1 MGGNYRSGNNILVK
15 YLITILLIGFSTC
28 KGQNADIDL
37 LKSIN
42 SKNPSQYWITTSA
55 SAYIIPPALV
65 LGSVAGALID
75 KSQQSKQNAYETV
88 FSIGIGISLST
99 VIKLIVKRERP
110 YDKYPTEVFP
120 HVIEKTK
127 SFPSGH
133 TTMAFVSA
141 STLIFQYGK
150 WYASAPAIIWAGTV
164 GYSRMKLG
172 EHFPTDVLG
181 GILVGA
187 GSAWLGHSLAKNIK

>member
-1 MGGNYRSGNNILVK
+1 MKLFIS
-15 YLITILLIGFSTC
+15 ILLLNFSVC
-28 KGQNADIDL
+28 EAQNPDIDL

-42 SKNPSQYWITTSA
+42 SKNPSQYWVATSA
-55 SAYIIPPALV
+55 SAYIIPTALV

-75 KSQQSKQNAYETV
+75 KSQQSKQDAYETV
-88 FSIGIGISLST
+88 FSIGIGISIST

-110 YDKYPTEVFP
+110 YDKYPNEVFP

-141 STLIFQYGK
+141 STLFLQYGR
-150 WYASAPAIIWAGTV
+150 WYASAPSIIWAGTV

-172 EHFPTDVLG
+172 EHYPTDVLG
-181 GILVGA
+181 GIIAGI
-187 GSAWLGHSLAKNIK
+187 GSAYLGHVLSQNIVKK

>member
-1 MGGNYRSGNNILVK
+1 MK
-15 YLITILLIGFSTC
+15 
-28 KGQNADIDL
+28 K
-37 LKSIN
+37 IN
-42 SKNPSQYWITTSA
+42 SKNPSSYWVETSA
-55 SAYIIPPALV
+55 SAYIIPPALA
-65 LGSVAGALID
+65 LGSVVGALID

-150 WYASAPAIIWAGTV
+150 WYASAPALLWAGTV

-172 EHFPTDVLG
+172 EHYPTDVLG
-181 GILVGA
+181 GIIAGI
-187 GSAWLGHSLAKNIK
+187 GSAYLGHVLANSIIKK